1 MKKKQIGI
9 KVVSYQYLVYYST
22 ITMKLINKLIK
33 SFNKKK
39 ILVLSGWWF
48 RWLYSV
54 WILKWLEEL
63 GIDKDIDAVFGVSIW
78 AIAGW
83 LRCSGMSAK
92 EIYDL
97 SLSLSVDKFYG
108 TDMLK
113 KSWWILPNKKIKWII
128 DQHICANF
136 EDLKKKLY
144 VWVVDTNTA
153 KYKLFDTWD
162 LHSIILGS
170 MSIPAVFP
178 PVEYENNLFV
188 DWWLLNN
195 FPVDLAKNMYPH
207 HEIIWVA
214 LSKFKEYQKID
225 TFWDNL
231 SVCYD
236 ILMRAKMNDNM
247 ELADILFSREI
258 DIPVLSLDKKKMKE
272 AYELWYQDC
281 MENFGKKS

>member
-39 ILVLSGWWF
+39 ILVLSGWGF

-78 AIAGW
+78 AIVGW
-83 LRCSGMSAK
+83 CWCSGMSAD
-92 EIYDL
+92 EIYNL

-113 KSWWILPNKKIKWII
+113 KSGWILPNKKIKWII
-128 DQHICANF
+128 DQHICPTFSELN
-136 EDLKKKLY
+136 KKLY

-153 KYKLFDTWD
+153 KYKLFDKWD

-178 PVEYENNLFV
+178 PVAYEDNLFV
-188 DWWLLNN
+188 DWGLLNN
-195 FPVDLAKNMYPH
+195 FPVDLAKQIYPH

-214 LSKFKEYQKID
+214 LSKFQENQKIG

-236 ILMRAKMNDNM
+236 ILMRSKLTENM
-247 ELADILFSREI
+247 KLADILFCRDI
-258 DIPVLSLDKKKMKE
+258 NIPVLSLDKKKMTE
-272 AYELWYQDC
+272 AYNLGYKDC
-281 MENFGKKS
+281 IERFK